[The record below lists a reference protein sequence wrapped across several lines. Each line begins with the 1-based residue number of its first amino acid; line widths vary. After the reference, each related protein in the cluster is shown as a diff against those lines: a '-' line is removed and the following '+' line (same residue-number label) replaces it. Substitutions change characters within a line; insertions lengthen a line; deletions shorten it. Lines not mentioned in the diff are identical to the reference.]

1 MVLKLAA
8 RNIWRNKRRTLLSV
22 LALALGVAAI
32 VGFHSFREAAE
43 VEMLR
48 GLTSG
53 LVGHLQVHGRG
64 YQAAPEIGNVV
75 PDAAAVESGVREAL
89 PQAQVEPRVIG
100 AGLAGAGDT
109 SAPVMVMGIE
119 PRNPAVRALLTIDA
133 GRALSASP
141 ANEVVLGSSLARA
154 LGLPPGGELVLV
166 GQAADG
172 SLANDRFR
180 VVGTADAG
188 SSEANET
195 AVFLHLADAQSF
207 FALGGG
213 VHQLIVR
220 LPTDEEDLSH
230 PASLLRGAVDV
241 SRLEVM
247 AWDEILPELKGALDA
262 KRRNSRLINLI
273 VFLIVALGVLNT
285 MTMST
290 FERTREFGVMA
301 SLGTRRRRILGMVLL
316 EALLQGLIGFAAGLF
331 IAWAFLHAIG
341 TAELGGLVSG
351 DMLGAPM
358 PATLRLSVMPGPVAA
373 AALTALLTVVA
384 GGLVPAIRAS
394 RLKPVEATRY
404 V

>member
-8 RNIWRNKRRTLLSV
+8 RNIWRNKRRTLLST
-22 LALALGVAAI
+22 LALALGVTAI
-32 VGFHSFREAAE
+32 VGFHSIREVANR
-43 VEMLR
+43 EMIR
-48 GLTSG
+48 GVTAG
-53 LVGHLQVHGRG
+53 LLGHVQVHGRG
-64 YQAAPEIGNVV
+64 YQEAPEIANVV
-75 PDAAAVESGVREAL
+75 PDARAVEARLQAAL
-89 PQAQVEPRVIG
+89 PEARTERRVVG
-100 AGLAGAGDT
+100 AGLAGAGET
-109 SAPVMVMGIE
+109 AAPVMVMGIE

-133 GRALSASP
+133 GRGLSASP
-141 ANEVVLGSSLARA
+141 ANEVVLGSNLARE

-207 FALGGG
+207 FALREG
-213 VHQLIVR
+213 VHQVIVR

-230 PASLLRGAVDV
+230 PVSLLQAAVDL
-241 SRLEVM
+241 SELEVM
-247 AWDEILPELKGALDA
+247 AWNDMLPELKGAIEA
-262 KRRNSRLINLI
+262 KRRNSRLINVI
-273 VFLIVALGVLNT
+273 IFLIVSLGVLNT

-316 EALLQGLIGFAAGLF
+316 EVLLQGLIGFFAGLVF
-331 IAWAFLHAIG
+331 AWMLLHGIG
-341 TAELGGLVSG
+341 TADLGGLVGG
-351 DMLGAPM
+351 DVLGAPM
-358 PATLRLSVMPGPVAA
+358 PETLRLSVQPGPVAA
-373 AALTALLTVVA
+373 AALTALLTMLA
-384 GGLVPAIRAS
+384 GGLIPAIRAS